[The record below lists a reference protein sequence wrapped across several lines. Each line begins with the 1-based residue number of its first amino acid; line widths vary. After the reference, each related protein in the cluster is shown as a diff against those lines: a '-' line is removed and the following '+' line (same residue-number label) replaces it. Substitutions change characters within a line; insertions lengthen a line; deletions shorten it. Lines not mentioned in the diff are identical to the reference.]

1 MVIKP
6 NRLKVGDTV
15 GIIAPASP
23 PEREKLEHGIRFLN
37 EIGLNVKIG
46 KNLEKKMG
54 YLAGTDDERLEDF
67 HTMFQDN
74 DVKAVFC
81 ARGGYGTARFA
92 AMIDYHLVK
101 TNPKIFWGFS
111 DITFLH
117 SAIYQNTGLV
127 TFHGPMIA
135 SDMGLENV
143 DPVSKQYFGQ
153 LFTAQDII
161 YSEEI
166 SPIEVWVEGVASGSI
181 VGGNLS
187 ILTSTLGTS
196 FEIDTKERLLFI
208 EDVNEEPRMVDRM
221 LNQLYMSGKLNGIS
235 GLLIGDFG
243 NCCSLNRESL
253 SLEEVIYHYVRLANK
268 PTLKGFKIGH
278 CSPHISIPLGVRGV
292 LNTYEKNL
300 KIESGILS

>member
-23 PEREKLEHGIRFLN
+23 PEREKLERGIRFLN

-92 AMIDYHLVK
+92 ARIDFHLIK
-101 TNPKIFWGFS
+101 TNPKIFWGYS

-117 SAIYQNTGLV
+117 SAIHQNTGLV
-127 TFHGPMIA
+127 TFHGPMIG
-135 SDMGLENV
+135 SDMGLENA
-143 DPVSKQYFGQ
+143 DPVSKQYFEQ
-153 LFTAQDII
+153 LFSEQNII

-166 SPIEVWVEGVASGSI
+166 SPLEVLVEGVATGSI

-187 ILTSTLGTS
+187 ILTSTLGTP
-196 FEIDTKERLLFI
+196 FEIDTKEKLLFI

-221 LNQLYMSGKLNGIS
+221 LNQLYMAGKLNGIS
-235 GLLIGDFG
+235 GLIIGDFG

-253 SLEEVIYHYVRLANK
+253 SLEEVIYHYVMLANK

-278 CSPHISIPLGVRGV
+278 CSPHISIPLGVQAL
-292 LNTYEKNL
+292 LNTYKKNL
-300 KIESGILS
+300 QIESGILS